1 MSITWS
7 VRMRLLLVPF
17 AAAALTVGCGEGHV
31 LQSPTGPSG
40 TAGSGTFLTADDAD
54 GTVVTAASTDEAGT
68 LAKGGNG
75 KGNGNGN
82 GNGNS
87 GGGSDSDDN
96 ESNSGPGNGNKP
108 DNGGGGPGRSH
119 EDRVVGFVSATT
131 VDSVTVNGVII
142 KVAPGAVIRHGNRS
156 LTLDNIGVGDHLQA
170 RGTRTGDTLLAI
182 EIKVQNTNGE
192 DDDEGDDLEIEG
204 AVAGF
209 TGAASCPAATFTI
222 GTTTI
227 KTSAATVFDDV
238 TCATLADGALVE
250 VHGTRQADNS
260 ILATKV
266 ELQSGPN
273 EVRGAVSELTGTAT
287 CGTATPALTFKVTPT
302 VGTPVI
308 VKTTATTTFTG
319 GTLTCATLA
328 NGANVEVEGTT
339 QADLSL
345 TAASVEL
352 H

>member
-7 VRMRLLLVPF
+7 VRKRLLLIPF
-17 AAAALTVGCGEGHV
+17 AAAALTVGCGEGQV
-31 LQSPTGPSG
+31 LQSPTGPSS
-40 TAGSGTFLTADDAD
+40 TVGSGSVLTADDGSSVA
-54 GTVVTAASTDEAGT
+54 TTASTDEFGT

-82 GNGNS
+82 SGSGNGN
-87 GGGSDSDDN
+87 GGG
-96 ESNSGPGNGNKP
+96 GNQNDQGEN
-108 DNGGGGPGRSH
+108 GGGPGRSH

-131 VDSVTVNGVII
+131 VNSITVNGVT
-142 KVAPGAVIRHGNRS
+142 VTLGPGGIIRHGNRS
-156 LTLDNIGVGDHLQA
+156 LTMGNIGVGDHVQA
-170 RGTRTGDTLLAI
+170 RGTMTGTSLVAV

-192 DDDEGDDLEIEG
+192 DDDDVGDALQLKG

-209 TGAASCPAATFTI
+209 TGPTGCPVTTFTI

-227 KTSAATVFDDV
+227 HTTAATTFDDV
-238 TCATLADGALVE
+238 TCATLVNTNLVE
-250 VHGTRQADNS
+250 VKGTRQADNS
-260 ILATKV
+260 ILATSV

-273 EVRGAVSELTGTAT
+273 EIRGVVSDVTGTAS

-302 VGTPVI
+302 VGAVVT
-308 VKTTATTTFTG
+308 VKTITGTTFSG
-319 GTLTCATLA
+319 GTPTLTCATLA
-328 NGANVEVEGTT
+328 SGQNVEVEGTT

>member
-7 VRMRLLLVPF
+7 VRQHLLLIPF
-17 AAAALTVGCGEGHV
+17 AAAVLTVACGEGNV
-31 LQSPTGPSG
+31 LQSPTGPST
-40 TAGSGTFLTADDAD
+40 TAGSGSFPTTESAD
-54 GTVVTAASTDEAGT
+54 GVVATAASTGESGT
-68 LAKGGNG
+68 LAKAGNG
-75 KGNGNGN
+75 KGGGN

-87 GGGSDSDDN
+87 PGDS
-96 ESNSGPGNGNKP
+96 ESGNSGPGIGNKP
-108 DNGGGGPGRSH
+108 DSPSGGPGRSQ

-131 VDSVTVNGVII
+131 GISFTVNGVTVI
-142 KVAPGAVIRHGNRS
+142 ADADTVIRHGNRT
-156 LTLDNIGVGDHLQA
+156 LTMGNIGVGDHVLA
-170 RGTRTGDTLLAI
+170 RGTMTGTSLLAI

-192 DDDEGDDLEIEG
+192 DDGDTGVDLEVEG
-204 AVAGF
+204 AIAGF
-209 TGAASCPAATFTI
+209 IGAATCPATTFTI
-222 GTTTI
+222 GATTI

-238 TCATLADGALVE
+238 GCATLADGALVE

-260 ILATKV
+260 ILATTV
-266 ELQSGPN
+266 ELQSGPH
-273 EVRGAVSELTGTAT
+273 EVRGTVSELTGTAT
-287 CGTATPALTFKVTPT
+287 CGTAIPALTFKVTPT
-302 VGTPVI
+302 LGTAVT

-328 NGANVEVEGTT
+328 NGANIEVEGTT

>member
-1 MSITWS
+1 VQGRVELLAAPGVALVGARNASANG
-7 VRMRLLLVPF
+7 RM
-17 AAAALTVGCGEGHV
+17 
-31 LQSPTGPSG
+31 
-40 TAGSGTFLTADDAD
+40 
-54 GTVVTAASTDEAGT
+54 
-68 LAKGGNG
+68 LAKGLAGELAA
-75 KGNGNGN
+75 
-82 GNGNS
+82 S
-87 GGGSDSDDN
+87 GLVVISGLARGIDAAAHRGSLATGTVAVLAGG
-96 ESNSGPGNGNKP
+96 
-108 DNGGGGPGRSH
+108 H
-119 EDRVVGFVSATT
+119 DRVYPPEHGELGSA
-131 VDSVTVNGVII
+131 I
-142 KVAPGAVIRHGNRS
+142 
-156 LTLDNIGVGDHLQA
+156 
-170 RGTRTGDTLLAI
+170 
-182 EIKVQNTNGE
+182 
-192 DDDEGDDLEIEG
+192 
-204 AVAGF
+204 
-209 TGAASCPAATFTI
+209 
-222 GTTTI
+222 
-227 KTSAATVFDDV
+227 
-238 TCATLADGALVE
+238 LADGALVE

>member
-7 VRMRLLLVPF
+7 VRKHLLLIPF
-17 AAAALTVGCGEGHV
+17 AAAVLAVGCGEGNV
-31 LQSPTGPSG
+31 LQSPTGPSS
-40 TAGSGTFLTADDAD
+40 TAGSGSFLAGDSAD
-54 GTVVTAASTDEAGT
+54 GVVAATASTDESGT

-75 KGNGNGN
+75 KGNGNDKGN
-82 GNGNS
+82 GKSPDDSES
-87 GGGSDSDDN
+87 G
-96 ESNSGPGNGNKP
+96 NSGPGNGNKP
-108 DNGGGGPGRSH
+108 DSPNGGPGRSQ

-131 VDSVTVNGVII
+131 GISFTVNGVTVI
-142 KVAPGAVIRHGNRS
+142 ADADTTIRHGNRT
-156 LTLDNIGVGDHLQA
+156 LTMGNIGVGDHVQA
-170 RGTRTGDTLLAI
+170 RGTMTGTTLLAI

-192 DDDEGDDLEIEG
+192 DDDDTGVVLEVEG

-209 TGAASCPAATFTI
+209 TGAATCPATTFTI

-238 TCATLADGALVE
+238 TCATLANGALVE
-250 VHGTRQADNS
+250 VNGTRQIDNS
-260 ILATKV
+260 ILATRV

-273 EVRGAVSELTGTAT
+273 EVRGTVSELTGTAT
-287 CGTATPALTFKVTPT
+287 CGTATPALTFKVTPAL
-302 VGTPVI
+302 GTAVT